1 MLAKI
6 EWNKIGELLY
16 VAPIAA
22 LAVGIAFS
30 LIIVGV
36 ARADDARREG
46 NGAAATMYSALAFA
60 SLAAFAAVVVYGVT
74 IIIQK

>member
-22 LAVGIAFS
+22 LAVAIAFS

-46 NGAAATMYSALAFA
+46 NGATATMYSALAFA
-60 SLAAFAAVVVYGVT
+60 SLAAFAAVVIYGVT
-74 IIIQK
+74 IIVQK

>member
-16 VAPIAA
+16 VAPTAA
-22 LAVGIAFS
+22 LAVAITFS

-36 ARADDARREG
+36 ARAEDARRDG
-46 NGAAATMYSALAFA
+46 NGATATMYSALAFA

-74 IIIQK
+74 IIVQK